1 MTSPFLFRL
10 PFRARPVSMLEPKV
24 NLRSRERRRNMRED
38 RRPPRELSVGEVA
51 KRSGI
56 AVSALHFYE
65 SRGLIRSR
73 RNNGNQRRY
82 SRDVLRRVSIIKAAQ
97 RLGIPLATIRG
108 AFNALPERRTAT
120 VEDWNEL
127 SASWRAELDDRITKL
142 TRLRDQLTG
151 CIGCGCL
158 SLGVCPLVNP
168 GDKLSRQGPGPRLLD
183 PR

>member
-1 MTSPFLFRL
+1 M
-10 PFRARPVSMLEPKV
+10 
-24 NLRSRERRRNMRED
+24 NED
-38 RRPPRELSVGEVA
+38 RRPLRELSVGEVA

-73 RNNGNQRRY
+73 RNSGNQRRY

-97 RLGIPLATIRG
+97 RLGIPLATIHE
-108 AFNALPERRTAT
+108 AFNILPERRTAT
-120 VEDWNEL
+120 VEDWNKL
-127 SASWRAELDDRITKL
+127 SANWRAELEDRITKL
-142 TRLRDQLTG
+142 IRLRDQLTG

-158 SLGVCPLVNP
+158 SLGACPLMNP